1 MSPVLAAVCGSCL
14 VGGLILAVVGL
25 RPVGDDGRPAR
36 AARRRPRFVGAA
48 LGDGLPE
55 AQRRRRRLWLA
66 VAIGG
71 GVLAWML
78 SGWALAVVLFPLLVV
93 GVPTLLRTSAAAT
106 DVARLTAIEQWTRG
120 MSGVLTVGS
129 GIEHAIAAS
138 VGSTPPAIAPMVG
151 TLAARLNARWPTDA
165 ALRAFADDLD
175 DATGDLVAATL
186 ILGSHRRG
194 PGLAAVLDDLA
205 ATVAEEVR
213 IRRGIEADRAKP
225 RTTARWVTI
234 LTLSVLGLLALN
246 EKYIEPYRT
255 PLGQVAL
262 TAFLG
267 LYAGCLLWLRA
278 MTRGTPTPR
287 FLPAPGT
294 AGRRAGRP

>member
-1 MSPVLAAVCGSCL
+1 VTPGLAGICGSSL
-14 VGGLILAVVGL
+14 VGGLLLAVAGL
-25 RPVGDDGRPAR
+25 RKVPAEGRPAGSGS
-36 AARRRPRFVGAA
+36 RRPRLLAA
-48 LGDGLPE
+48 LLGDDLPE
-55 AQRRRRRLWLA
+55 PRRRARRLLLA
-66 VAIGG
+66 IAFAA
-71 GVLAWML
+71 GVLVWL
-78 SGWALAVVLFPLLVV
+78 TLGLALAVLLCPLLVV
-93 GVPTLLRTSAAAT
+93 GVPALLRNSTAAT
-106 DVARLTAIEQWTRG
+106 DVSRLTAIEQWTRG

-138 VGSTPPAIAPMVG
+138 VGSTPPAIAPMVN
-151 TLAARLNARWPTDA
+151 TLAARLHARWPTDA

-186 ILGSHRRG
+186 ILGAHRRG

-234 LTLSVLGLLALN
+234 LTLAILGILALN
-246 EKYIEPYRT
+246 TSYVRPYGT

-262 TAFLG
+262 AVFLG
-267 LYAGCLLWLRA
+267 MYVGCLFWLRA

-287 FLPAPGT
+287 FLPPPDPAR
-294 AGRRAGRP
+294 GRGGYR

>member
-1 MSPVLAAVCGSCL
+1 MTPALAAICGSSL
-14 VGGLILAVVGL
+14 VGGLLLVAAGL
-25 RPVGDDGRPAR
+25 RKVPDEGRPA
-36 AARRRPRFVGAA
+36 ARKARPRLVAA
-48 LGDGLPE
+48 LLGDDLPE
-55 AQRRRRRLWLA
+55 PQRRVRRLLLA
-66 VAIGG
+66 IAFAA
-71 GVLAWML
+71 GVLIWL
-78 SGWALAVVLFPLLVV
+78 TFGLALAVLLCPLLVV
-93 GVPTLLRTSAAAT
+93 GVPALLRGSTAAT
-106 DVARLTAIEQWTRG
+106 DVGRLTAIEQWTRG

-138 VGSTPPAIAPMVG
+138 VGSTPSAIAPMVN

-165 ALRAFADDLD
+165 ALRAFADDLG

-186 ILGSHRRG
+186 ILGAHRRG

-234 LTLSVLGLLALN
+234 LTLAILGLLALN
-246 EKYIEPYRT
+246 TSYIRPYGT

-262 TAFLG
+262 TIFLSM
-267 LYAGCLLWLRA
+267 YVGCLFWLRA
-278 MTRGTPTPR
+278 MTRGTSTPR
-287 FLPAPGT
+287 FLPAPRS
-294 AGRRAGRP
+294 AGRG

>member
-1 MSPVLAAVCGSCL
+1 MTPIVAAGIGTAL
-14 VGGLILAVVGL
+14 VGGLLLVVVGVT
-25 RPVGDDGRPAR
+25 PVPDDGRPRSSRR
-36 AARRRPRFVGAA
+36 ARPRPVAA
-48 LGDGLPE
+48 LLADDLPPSE
-55 AQRRRRRLWLA
+55 RRRRRIWLGVA
-66 VAIGG
+66 VGAGLL
-71 GVLAWML
+71 VWLL
-78 SGWALAVVLFPLLVV
+78 SGWVLAVVVLPMVVV
-93 GVPTLLRTSAAAT
+93 GLPVLLSSPPTAT
-106 DVARLTAIEQWTRG
+106 DVDRLTAIEQWTRG

-129 GIEHAIAAS
+129 GIEHAITAS
-138 VGSTPPAIAPMVG
+138 LGSTPEAIAPMVG
-151 TLAARLNARWPTDA
+151 TLVARLNARWPTPD

-234 LTLSVLGLLALN
+234 LTLLVLAVLALN
-246 EKYIEPYRT
+246 STYIAPYRT

-262 TAFLG
+262 AVFLAM
-267 LYAGCLLWLRA
+267 YVGCLVWLRA
-278 MTRGTPTPR
+278 MTRGKPTPR
-287 FLPAPGT
+287 FLSAPG
-294 AGRRAGRP
+294 AGVRGGS

>member
-1 MSPVLAAVCGSCL
+1 MTPLIAAVVGSAL
-14 VGGLILAVVGL
+14 VGGVVLAVVGFVAV
-25 RPVGDDGRPAR
+25 PDAGRPGTAR
-36 AARRRPRFVGAA
+36 AAPRPIAA
-48 LGDGLPE
+48 LLGDSLPPS
-55 AQRRRRRLWLA
+55 ARRRRRLWLA
-66 VAIGG
+66 GSALG
-71 GVLAWML
+71 GVLVWLL
-78 SGWALAVVLFPLLVV
+78 SGWALAVVVFPLLVV
-93 GVPTLLRTSAAAT
+93 GIPLLLSSPPTAT
-106 DVARLTAIEQWTRG
+106 DVDRLTAIEQWTRG

-138 VGSTPPAIAPMVG
+138 LGSTPEPIAPMVG
-151 TLAARLNARWPTDA
+151 TLVARLNARWPTDG

-186 ILGSHRRG
+186 ILGAQRRG

-234 LTLSVLGLLALN
+234 LTLLVLAVLALN
-246 EKYIEPYRT
+246 STYIAPYRT

-262 TAFLG
+262 AVFLAM
-267 LYAGCLLWLRA
+267 YVGCLVWLRA
-278 MTRGTPTPR
+278 MTRGKPTPR
-287 FLPAPGT
+287 FLSAPG
-294 AGRRAGRP
+294 AGVRGGS

>member
-1 MSPVLAAVCGSCL
+1 VNPVLAAICGSSL
-14 VGGLILAVVGL
+14 VGGLLLAVAGL
-25 RPVGDDGRPAR
+25 RRVPDEGRPAASTR
-36 AARRRPRFVGAA
+36 GRQRLLATL
-48 LGDGLPE
+48 LGDELPE
-55 AQRRRRRLWLA
+55 PQRRVRRLLLA
-66 VAIGG
+66 IAFAA
-71 GVLAWML
+71 GVLIWL
-78 SGWALAVVLFPLLVV
+78 TFGLALAVLLCPLLVV
-93 GVPTLLRTSAAAT
+93 GVPALLRSSTAAT
-106 DVARLTAIEQWTRG
+106 DVERLTAIEQWTRG

-138 VGSTPPAIAPMVG
+138 VGSTPPAIAPMVN

-186 ILGSHRRG
+186 ILGAHRRG

-234 LTLSVLGLLALN
+234 LTLAVLGLLTLN
-246 EKYIEPYRT
+246 TTYIRPYGT

-262 TAFLG
+262 TVFLG
-267 LYAGCLLWLRA
+267 MYVGCLLWLRA

-287 FLPAPGT
+287 FLPAPPAST
-294 AGRRAGRP
+294 GRGGAR

>member
-1 MSPVLAAVCGSCL
+1 MTPALAAICGSSL
-14 VGGLILAVVGL
+14 VGGLLLAAAGMRKV
-25 RPVGDDGRPAR
+25 PDDGRPGTR
-36 AARRRPRFVGAA
+36 SRPRPRLLAA
-48 LGDGLPE
+48 LLGDDLPE
-55 AQRRRRRLWLA
+55 PQRLVRRLLLA
-66 VAIGG
+66 VAFAA
-71 GVLAWML
+71 GVLIWL
-78 SGWALAVVLFPLLVV
+78 TFGLALAVLLCPLLVV
-93 GVPTLLRTSAAAT
+93 GVPALLRSSTATT

-138 VGSTPPAIAPMVG
+138 VGSTPPAIAPMVN
-151 TLAARLNARWPTDA
+151 TLAARLNARWPTDT

-225 RTTARWVTI
+225 RTTARWVTG
-234 LTLSVLGLLALN
+234 LTLGILAVLALN
-246 EKYIEPYRT
+246 TTYIRPYTT
-255 PLGQVAL
+255 PVGQVVLAV
-262 TAFLG
+262 FLG
-267 LYAGCLLWLRA
+267 MYVGCLLWLRA

-287 FLPAPGT
+287 FLPAQGSSGGRGT
-294 AGRRAGRP
+294 AR

>member
-1 MSPVLAAVCGSCL
+1 VAAL
-14 VGGLILAVVGL
+14 L
-25 RPVGDDGRPAR
+25 GDD
-36 AARRRPRFVGAA
+36 
-48 LGDGLPE
+48 LPE
-55 AQRRRRRLWLA
+55 PQRRVRRLLLA
-66 VAIGG
+66 IAFAA
-71 GVLAWML
+71 GVLIWL
-78 SGWALAVVLFPLLVV
+78 TFGLALAVLLCPLLVV
-93 GVPTLLRTSAAAT
+93 GVPALLSGSTAAT
-106 DVARLTAIEQWTRG
+106 DVERLTAIEQWTRG

-138 VGSTPPAIAPMVG
+138 VGSTPSAIAPMVN

-186 ILGSHRRG
+186 ILGAHRRG

-234 LTLSVLGLLALN
+234 LTLAILGLLALN
-246 EKYIEPYRT
+246 TSYIRPYGT

-262 TAFLG
+262 TVFLSM
-267 LYAGCLLWLRA
+267 YVGCLFWLRA
-278 MTRGTPTPR
+278 MTRGTSTPR
-287 FLPAPGT
+287 FLPAVRST
-294 AGRRAGRP
+294 GRGGSR